1 MPTNNSPV
9 CVMAD
14 RALSNQSE
22 VNTMASK
29 NAPTSSADLIRKHST
44 ARVITPSQKRFATKF
59 DTMTGAPIE
68 FSREMTDADA
78 REALALKQF

>member
-1 MPTNNSPV
+1 MPTANSPES
-9 CVMAD
+9 VMAD

-68 FSREMTDADA
+68 FSRDMTDADA